1 MTAEDRAEAGGLP
14 QAGAVV
20 GMDVGYSKRRRS
32 SAVCLLAWDAC
43 QISWMIRR
51 FRALREEQEES
62 LTDIAGAVPLEAAA
76 FDGPL

>member
-1 MTAEDRAEAGGLP
+1 
-14 QAGAVV
+14 
-20 GMDVGYSKRRRS
+20 
-32 SAVCLLAWDAC
+32 
-43 QISWMIRR
+43 MIRR